1 MKREVVM
8 YTYNRVVKS
17 VLMVITMA
25 FFLSSCA
32 WWDKNI
38 LDRFSESEQKA
49 VVELMEDGKEYLER
63 GRYKAAADTFQE
75 VADRYPYSK
84 FAIEAELKYADAL
97 YLKKDYDAA
106 YDAYSDFERMH
117 PRNKDIPYVIYQK
130 GMCDFEKISTIDRAQ
145 ASTIK
150 AKEEFERLVNRYPRS
165 AYTPMAQ
172 RRIRECYINL
182 AEYELYVGHYYF
194 RMKKYEAAMARYRH
208 LIENYPDMGQY
219 HEAMEYLSRCE
230 EILAEEQERLKNP
243 EGAKTSLW
251 KKLNPFD

>member
-1 MKREVVM
+1 MDK
-8 YTYNRVVKS
+8 YNRGVKP
-17 VLMVITMA
+17 VFMVIVMA

-32 WWDKNI
+32 FWEDYV
-38 LDRFSESEQKA
+38 LDYFSDSEQKA
-49 VVELMEDGKEYLER
+49 VVELMEDGKEYLEK
-63 GRYKAAADTFQE
+63 GRYGAAADTFQE
-75 VADRYPYSK
+75 LADRYPYSK

-97 YLKKDYDAA
+97 YLKKDYDDA

-117 PRNKDIPYVIYQK
+117 PRNRDIPYVIYQK
-130 GMCDFEKISTIDRAQ
+130 GMCNFEKVSTIDRAQ

-165 AYTPMAQ
+165 EYTSMAQ

-219 HEAMEYLSRCE
+219 HEAMEYLSKCE
-230 EILAEEQERLKNP
+230 EMLAEEQAREENSK
-243 EGAKTSLW
+243 GAKTSLW